1 MSSIEY
7 HSSCFSAQQRLRTV
21 DATGTS
27 NDNFAESLI
36 FGQQELD
43 PCIDDELLDL
53 FEDEEPSPDEAKDE
67 TMLEPYDALH
77 WETGTELN
85 ESPQDKK
92 EHMATKIK
100 DGYKHPFTT
109 PVYAMLTLMP

>member
-1 MSSIEY
+1 VSDQSSDSE
-7 HSSCFSAQQRLRTV
+7 V
-21 DATGTS
+21 DATG
-27 NDNFAESLI
+27 NDNSAEWLI

-67 TMLEPYDALH
+67 TMLEPFEALH

-92 EHMATKIK
+92 KHMATKIK
-100 DGYKHPFTT
+100 DGYRHPFTT
-109 PVYAMLTLMP
+109 PVDAMFVLMP